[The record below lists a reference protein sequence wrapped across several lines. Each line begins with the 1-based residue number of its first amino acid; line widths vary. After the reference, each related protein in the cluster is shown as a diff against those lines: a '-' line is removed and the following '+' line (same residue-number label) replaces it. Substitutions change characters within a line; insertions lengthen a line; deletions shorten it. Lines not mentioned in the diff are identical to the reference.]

1 MAQEA
6 LALQRKDYD
15 AFLAAQ
21 YDIKVPQIFGTFED
35 AKRFVLDEGGSI
47 IARTEHPTEADG
59 LSGLNYSHV
68 ITPERVTKDAA
79 KGRLFANFRRLDAH
93 GFDAIVK
100 KWHETFQHTKHY
112 CQLFKLKPEEYVA
125 KLQYSF
131 WEYVTG
137 FNIYVFADPV
147 KPDRF
152 HVFSQWPSDDDEH
165 EGWAVYD
172 LFEGQEILS
181 HGATSPFIGE
191 HFAQIT
197 TLYKR
202 VQEIFG
208 NEVCWVVEMQLT
220 RTGELYFLQ
229 RSDGPRPVNPGWSFG
244 EQPEQPWEFKVGP
257 HHQYGEVIGVTPEDG
272 IDVDVILERGAR
284 LNTLTKDLP
293 SGVLGSHI
301 RDTVVE
307 QERLKGVS
315 VYIKTY
321 GQGHGQ
327 SISDPH
333 SSVVPMTRA
342 PLYLHMPKWHE
353 RMPEDLQTEINRV
366 QEVKCPDSEDFS
378 SWPRDRFKNPDYMV
392 RLKLNIRS
400 DGREARVRVTSVC

>member
-208 NEVCWVVEMQLT
+208 NEVCWVVEMQLA

-229 RSDGPRPVNPGWSFG
+229 RSCGPKTTTPTWSLAG
-244 EQPEQPWEFKVGP
+244 QPDNHWEFKVG
-257 HHQYGEVIGVTPEDG
+257 HAHNFGAVIGATSEAG
-272 IDVDVILERGAR
+272 IETDVILNRGTR
-284 LNTLTKDLP
+284 LHWLKKNVPT
-293 SGVLGSHI
+293 GVLASQI
-301 RDTVVE
+301 MDAVIE
-307 QERLKGVS
+307 QERLKNVA
-315 VYIKTY
+315 VYIDTRY
-321 GQGHGQ
+321 QSHGE
-327 SISDPH
+327 SINDPH
-333 SSVVPMTRA
+333 SSIVPMTRA
-342 PLYLHMPKWHE
+342 PLYLYMPKWHDL
-353 RMPEDLQTEINRV
+353 MPPDLAAEITRIEAAKLPN
-366 QEVKCPDSEDFS
+366 KDDPFK
-378 SWPRDRFKNPDYMV
+378 WPRDRFENPDYMV